1 MSDIITGSSYW
12 IGIYLL
18 MNNIH
23 FVIYNIIRPIIYVI
37 LYFTSYNYYVIRQR
51 EIKMMIMNKSKRCIR
66 FFEDNNGNPLGLTIV
81 YGKTKLDIKY
91 FMFIDSISIHD
102 DVMTIIST
110 KDMLTT
116 LLSNDTEYN
125 REYDNTL
132 LDMKDDDNTYMNN
145 NSDNV
150 KNNKLNMVVRCGE
163 YRYIDYRLIEV
174 KLRIEVFD
182 RQQKEIY
189 GEMINLWNSNNTMS
203 VYFWGDKGKGK
214 TYFAYLLAKYMG
226 GVLCTTYNPVEPGN
240 YFHLLY
246 SLVAPTKHKPL
257 IVLIDEV
264 DIMLKNIHENRI
276 ERHKH
281 IPTEVY
287 DKMTWNM
294 FLDQFDYGLWNNV
307 ILILCSNES
316 DKQIDNMDRSYLREG
331 RINYKRRFI

>member
-18 MNNIH
+18 INNIQ

-81 YGKTKLDIKY
+81 YGKSKLDIKY
-91 FMFIDSISIHD
+91 IMFIDSISIHD

-110 KDMLTT
+110 KDMLNA
-116 LLSNDTEYN
+116 LLSNDIEYN
-125 REYDNTL
+125 KEYDNTL
-132 LDMKDDDNTYMNN
+132 LDMKYDNIDENI
-145 NSDNV
+145 
-150 KNNKLNMVVRCGE
+150 KKNKLNMVVRCGE
-163 YRYIDYRLIEV
+163 YRYIDYRFIDV
-174 KLRIEVFD
+174 KLRIDVFD
-182 RQQKEIY
+182 KQQKEIY
-189 GEMINLWNSNNTMS
+189 GEMMNLWNNNNTMS
-203 VYFWGDKGKGK
+203 VYLWGDKGKGK
-214 TYFAYLLAKYMG
+214 TYFAYLLAKYMD

-246 SLVAPTKHKPL
+246 SLVAPTKQKPL

-264 DIMLKNIHENRI
+264 DIMLKNIHEHKI
-276 ERHKH
+276 EKHKH

-307 ILILCSNES
+307 ILILCSNIS
-316 DKQIDNMDRSYLREG
+316 DKQIDSMDKSYLRKG
-331 RINYKRRFI
+331 RINYKRLFI